1 MTPGR
6 RRTLHA
12 VVLLG
17 LVAALAVFGR
27 RVDWRSA
34 ALVVRA
40 ADPTLMAG
48 ALSLNLLSLGLKG
61 VRWWVFLRPL
71 GSVRLPL
78 VLRATFAG
86 ASLNNLVVAQ
96 GGEGARVL
104 LVSRAAGVSSAG
116 VLAALAIERTLD
128 AVSYLVLLVTA
139 AWMLDLP
146 EHIAHWRGAATA
158 ALALAVGLLVA
169 LGSVP
174 RRCSTGDPRIGVVT
188 GGPILD
194 YFRRVRAGTA
204 MIATPRR
211 LTAALALSLLA
222 WSLQVATYHLTA
234 QAAHLPLPLAGSV
247 AAMLA
252 VGISFLVRAT
262 PGNVGV
268 FQVVYAL
275 TVRSFGIPE
284 GPAVAVALLIQTLQV
299 IPTIVLGTL
308 ATPRLL
314 GGTSSRPE

>member
-1 MTPGR
+1 MTPR
-6 RRTLHA
+6 RRRALR
-12 VVLLG
+12 VGVLLG
-17 LVAALAVFGR
+17 LATALAIFGR

-40 ADPTLMAG
+40 ADPLLAAG

-71 GSVRLPL
+71 GNVRLPL

-116 VLAALAIERTLD
+116 VLAALGLERMLD
-128 AVSYLVLLVTA
+128 VVSYLVLLVTA

-146 EHIAHWRGAATA
+146 QHIAQWRGAATA
-158 ALALAVGLLVA
+158 ALAIAVVLIVA
-169 LGSVP
+169 LGLAA
-174 RRCSTGDPRIGVVT
+174 RRRSGVDDHAAVT
-188 GGPILD
+188 GGRITGYL
-194 YFRRVRAGTA
+194 RRVRSGTA
-204 MIATPRR
+204 MVATPGR
-211 LTAALALSLLA
+211 LTAALVLSLMA

-234 QAAHLPLPLAGSV
+234 RAAHLPLPLAGSV

-268 FQVVYAL
+268 FQVIYAL

-284 GPAVAVALLIQTLQV
+284 GPAIAVALLIQTLQV

-308 ATPRLL
+308 AAPRFL
-314 GGTSSRPE
+314 GGTSERVD

>member
-6 RRTLHA
+6 RRALRV

-17 LVAALAVFGR
+17 LAAALAMFGR

-40 ADPTLMAG
+40 ADPLLAAG

-71 GSVRLPL
+71 GNVRLPL

-104 LVSRAAGVSSAG
+104 LVSRAAGVSSSG
-116 VLAALAIERTLD
+116 VLAALGLERMLD

-146 EHIAHWRGAATA
+146 QHIAQWRGAATA
-158 ALALAVGLLVA
+158 TLAVAVALIVA
-169 LGSVP
+169 LGLAA
-174 RRCSTGDPRIGVVT
+174 RRRTGDVDHATVAGGRIT
-188 GGPILD
+188 GYL
-194 YFRRVRAGTA
+194 RRVRSGTA
-204 MIATPRR
+204 MVATPGR
-211 LTAALALSLLA
+211 LTAAFVLSLMA

-234 QAAHLPLPLAGSV
+234 RAAHLPLPLAGSV

-268 FQVVYAL
+268 FQVIYAL

-284 GPAVAVALLIQTLQV
+284 GPAIAVALLIQTLQV

-308 ATPRLL
+308 AAPRFL
-314 GGTSSRPE
+314 GGTSGRVD